1 MLKCV
6 KAYKYFFHNCKY
18 ISIMSYQYFRS
29 IDVLRKIMQTKS
41 AFVYLRNNSLT
52 LIGASKKLT
61 EKKIIF
67 MVQVT
72 R

>member
-1 MLKCV
+1 
-6 KAYKYFFHNCKY
+6 
-18 ISIMSYQYFRS
+18 MSYQYFKS

>member
-1 MLKCV
+1 
-6 KAYKYFFHNCKY
+6 
-18 ISIMSYQYFRS
+18 MSYQYFKS

-52 LIGASKKLT
+52 SLIGASKKLT